1 MPQIDETK
9 VADILNSLLTDNI
22 LKGENLI
29 QDFEKSVNNFNK
41 NVADFS
47 STISSRTSEVQEV
60 IKILKGVPKISKTLK
75 LSSLAASF
83 VAGTAFAALIYAY
96 PLSSITYKF
105 IQAEVDVKEFS
116 TKYTE
121 LEKYVIALRHEN
133 VAYKR
138 TLDKTLTQN
147 GVEKFREIYMEELEK
162 IKEASK

>member
-1 MPQIDETK
+1 M
-9 VADILNSLLTDNI
+9 LTYSINR
-22 LKGENLI
+22 GENLI

-41 NVADFS
+41 NVDSLTNTLSAC
-47 STISSRTSEVQEV
+47 TSEIQELA
-60 IKILKGVPKISKTLK
+60 KILANAPKISKTLK

-83 VAGTAFAALIYAY
+83 VAGAAFAALIYAY

-121 LEKYVIALRHEN
+121 LENYTLVLKNQNE
-133 VAYKR
+133 AYKR
-138 TLDKTLTQN
+138 TLDKTLTKN

-162 IKEASK
+162 IKEESK